1 MPAQVTSAFRR
12 LFTAIRE
19 FTIAQRTIAL
29 IGVAVLVLGIAG
41 LSMWITKP
49 SYTPLF
55 SGLAASD
62 ASTIVDQLHTDS
74 VPYELTD
81 GGATIMVPEGNVYN
95 ERLKAAAAGLPTS
108 SNGGYSLLD
117 KMGVTSSEFQ
127 QSVTYKRAIEG
138 ELASTI
144 QALKGVKMASV
155 QLAIPK
161 DTVFTSQKA
170 DPTASVFIKTDS
182 GVTLTP
188 DQVQAIVHLTS
199 ASIDGMKATDVAVI
213 DSTGVVLSAVGT
225 GPAGS
230 LDQQSSAY
238 ETRVRDTV
246 QAMLDRVI
254 GPGNATVA
262 VAADMSQ
269 ESANRVEE
277 SYTTPDGNPAVS
289 ESAAKQVTGTGSGTG
304 SGAPGILGPD
314 NIAVPNGTATGTG
327 TTTGTST
334 GNTAESL
341 VKNNAINKVTEN
353 RTIPAGAITRQTV
366 SVALNSAAASGL
378 KVSEISALVSSA
390 AGINTTRGDKV
401 SVEVV
406 PFNKAGGATAA
417 QALAAASDAANADR
431 LNGII
436 TTAIITGGVVV
447 PIVLALLLLRRR
459 NRHRGEEKS
468 EGLLSEML
476 NAPTVPMQLPAQR
489 AASQLPSAS
498 SARPLELRP
507 DDGPYPSDANSRR
520 ADIEAF
526 AEHDPQKTA
535 EYLRGLMD
543 DRQPT

>member
-1 MPAQVTSAFRR
+1 MPAQVTSAFKR

-19 FTIAQRTIAL
+19 FTIAQRTLAL

-41 LSMWITKP
+41 LTVWVSQP

-62 ASTIVDQLHTDS
+62 ASTIVDQLKTDN
-74 VPYELTD
+74 VPYQLSD
-81 GGATIMVPEGNVYN
+81 GGATILVPEANVYN
-95 ERLKAAAAGLPTS
+95 ERLKAASAGLPTS

-117 KMGVTSSEFQ
+117 KMGVTASEFQ

-161 DTVFTSQKA
+161 DTVFTEQKT

-182 GVTLTP
+182 GVTLSS

-213 DSTGVVLSAVGT
+213 DSDGQVLSAVGT
-225 GPAGS
+225 GATGS
-230 LDQQSSAY
+230 ATKQSSDY
-238 ETRVRDTV
+238 ETSVRDSV
-246 QAMLDRVI
+246 QSMLDRVV

-277 SYTTPDGNPAVS
+277 TYSTPEGSPTIS
-289 ESAAKQVTGTGSGTG
+289 ESTDKQTGASGTGGSGTATG
-304 SGAPGILGPD
+304 VLGPD
-314 NIAVPNGTATGTG
+314 NIAVPSGGG
-327 TTTGTST
+327 TTTGATS
-334 GNTAESL
+334 ESQ
-341 VKNNAINKVTEN
+341 VKNNAVNKVTEN

-366 SVALNSAAASGL
+366 SVALNSKAATGL
-378 KVSEISALVSSA
+378 KVSEISALVSAA
-390 AGINTTRGDKV
+390 AGINTTRGDKL

-406 PFNKAGGATAA
+406 PFSTTGATTAA
-417 QALAAASDAANADR
+417 QALNAAAKAAEADR
-431 LNGII
+431 LTGII
-436 TTAIITGGVVV
+436 TTAIITAGVVL
-447 PIVLALLLLRRR
+447 PVLVILFLLRRR
-459 NRHRGEEKS
+459 SRRRNEEE

-476 NAPTVPMQLPAQR
+476 NAPTVPMQLPVAR
-489 AASQLPSAS
+489 SASQLQAPVSTTQSLESAPISPSAS
-498 SARPLELRP
+498 EA
-507 DDGPYPSDANSRR
+507 ASRR

-526 AEHDPQKTA
+526 AQRDPQKTA
-535 EYLRGLMD
+535 EYLRSMMD
-543 DRQPT
+543 DRQPA

>member
-1 MPAQVTSAFRR
+1 MPAQVTSALRR
-12 LFTAIRE
+12 LVTAIRE

-41 LSMWITKP
+41 LTMWISKP

-62 ASTIVDQLHTDS
+62 ASTIVDQLRTDN
-74 VPYELTD
+74 VPYELSD
-81 GGATIMVPEGNVYN
+81 GGATILVPEANVYD

-161 DTVFTSQKA
+161 ETVFTAQKT
-170 DPTASVFIKTDS
+170 DPTASVFIQTDS
-182 GVTLTP
+182 GVTLSA

-225 GPAGS
+225 GAAGGV
-230 LDQQSSAY
+230 DKQSSDY
-238 ETRVRDTV
+238 ESRVRDTV
-246 QAMLDRVI
+246 QAMLDRVV

-269 ESANRVEE
+269 ESANRIEE
-277 SYTTPDGNPAVS
+277 TYSTPDGNPAIS
-289 ESAAKQVTGTGSGTG
+289 ESTDKQSSGS
-304 SGAPGILGPD
+304 SGNGGAGATGILGPD
-314 NIAVPNGTATGTG
+314 NIAVPG
-327 TTTGTST
+327 GTST
-334 GNTAESL
+334 GSGTAAESQ
-341 VKNNAINKVTEN
+341 VKNNALNKVTEN

-366 SVALNSAAASGL
+366 SVALNSSAASGL

-390 AGINTTRGDKV
+390 AGIDTKRGDKV

-417 QALAAASDAANADR
+417 QALAAAKDAADADR
-431 LNGII
+431 MNTII

-447 PIVLALLLLRRR
+447 PIVFALLLLRRR
-459 NRHRGEEKS
+459 TRRREEQS
-468 EGLLSEML
+468 EGLLSDML

-489 AASQLPSAS
+489 VASQLPSAS
-498 SARPLELRP
+498 TAQSLELGS
-507 DDGPYPSDANSRR
+507 DGPFPSDANSRR

-526 AEHDPQKTA
+526 AERDPQKTA

-543 DRQPT
+543 DRQPA

>member
-19 FTIAQRTIAL
+19 FTIAQRTLAL

-41 LSMWITKP
+41 LTVWVSQP

-62 ASTIVDQLHTDS
+62 ASTIVDQLKTDN
-74 VPYELTD
+74 VPYQLSD
-81 GGATIMVPEGNVYN
+81 GGATILVPEASVYN
-95 ERLKAAAAGLPTS
+95 ERLKAASAGLPTS

-117 KMGVTSSEFQ
+117 KMGVTASEFQ

-161 DTVFTSQKA
+161 DTVFTEQKA
-170 DPTASVFIKTDS
+170 DPTASVFIQTDS
-182 GVTLTP
+182 GVTLSA

-199 ASIDGMKATDVAVI
+199 ASIDGMKATDVAVV
-213 DSTGVVLSAVGT
+213 DSDGQVLSAVGT
-225 GPAGS
+225 GATGS
-230 LDQQSSAY
+230 ASKQSSDY
-238 ETRVRDTV
+238 ETSVRDTV
-246 QAMLDRVI
+246 QTMLDRVV

-277 SYTTPDGNPAVS
+277 TYSTPDGSPTLS
-289 ESAAKQVTGTGSGTG
+289 ESTDKQTGASGSGG
-304 SGAPGILGPD
+304 SGSAGVLGPD
-314 NIAVPNGTATGTG
+314 NIAVPNGSG
-327 TTTGTST
+327 TTTGGTSQ
-334 GNTAESL
+334 SQI
-341 VKNNAINKVTEN
+341 KNNALNKITEN
-353 RTIPAGAITRQTV
+353 RTIPAGAMTRQTV
-366 SVALNSAAASGL
+366 SVALNSKAATGL
-378 KVSEISALVSSA
+378 KVSEISALVSAA

-406 PFNKAGGATAA
+406 PFSTTGATTAA
-417 QALAAASDAANADR
+417 QALGAAAKAAEADR
-431 LNGII
+431 LTGII
-436 TTAIITGGVVV
+436 TTAIITVGVLI
-447 PIVLALLLLRRR
+447 PVLVILFLLRRSRRRR
-459 NRHRGEEKS
+459 NEEE

-476 NAPTVPMQLPAQR
+476 NAPTVPMQLPQAR
-489 AASQLPSAS
+489 SASQLQAPVSTAQLLEGAPTAPSS
-498 SARPLELRP
+498 SEA
-507 DDGPYPSDANSRR
+507 ASRR

-526 AEHDPQKTA
+526 AQRDPQKTA
-535 EYLRGLMD
+535 EYLRSMMD
-543 DRQPT
+543 DRQPA

>member
-1 MPAQVTSAFRR
+1 
-12 LFTAIRE
+12 
-19 FTIAQRTIAL
+19 
-29 IGVAVLVLGIAG
+29 
-41 LSMWITKP
+41 
-49 SYTPLF
+49 
-55 SGLAASD
+55 
-62 ASTIVDQLHTDS
+62 
-74 VPYELTD
+74 
-81 GGATIMVPEGNVYN
+81 
-95 ERLKAAAAGLPTS
+95 
-108 SNGGYSLLD
+108 
-117 KMGVTSSEFQ
+117 MGVTSSEFQ

-161 DTVFTSQKA
+161 DTVFTAQKA

-182 GVTLTP
+182 GVTLTQG
-188 DQVQAIVHLTS
+188 QVQAIVHLTS

-213 DSTGVVLSAVGT
+213 DSSGVVLSAVGT
-225 GPAGS
+225 GPTGS
-230 LDQQSSAY
+230 VDQQSSTY

-277 SYTTPDGNPAVS
+277 TYTVPNGNPATS
-289 ESAAKQVTGTGSGTG
+289 ESAAKQVTGTGTPG
-304 SGAPGILGPD
+304 GAAGILGPD
-314 NIAVPNGTATGTG
+314 NIAVPNGTTTSTG
-327 TTTGTST
+327 TTTGTAT
-334 GNTAESL
+334 GNSTESL
-341 VKNNAINKVTEN
+341 TKNNAINKVTEN

-390 AGINTTRGDKV
+390 AGIDTSRGDKV

-406 PFNKAGGATAA
+406 PFNQAGGAAA
-417 QALAAASDAANADR
+417 AKALAAASDAANADR
-431 LNGII
+431 LNSIITTGII
-436 TTAIITGGVVV
+436 TAGVVG

-459 NRHRGEEKS
+459 TRRREEES
-468 EGLLSEML
+468 EGLLSDML
-476 NAPTVPMQLPAQR
+476 NAATVPMQLPAQR
-489 AASQLPSAS
+489 VASQLPSAS
-498 SARPLELRP
+498 SARPLELSP
-507 DDGPYPSDANSRR
+507 DGGPYPSDANSRR

-526 AEHDPQKTA
+526 AERDPQKTA

-543 DRQPT
+543 DRQPA

>member
-41 LSMWITKP
+41 LTMWMSKP

-62 ASTIVDQLHTDS
+62 ASTIVDQLRTDN
-74 VPYELTD
+74 VPYELSD
-81 GGATIMVPEGNVYN
+81 GGATILVPEANVYD
-95 ERLKAAAAGLPTS
+95 ERLKAASAGLPTS

-127 QSVTYKRAIEG
+127 QNVTYKRAIEG

-161 DTVFTSQKA
+161 ETVFTSQKT
-170 DPTASVFIKTDS
+170 DPTASVFIQTDS
-182 GVTLTP
+182 GVTLTA

-199 ASIDGMKATDVAVI
+199 ASINGMKATDVAVI

-225 GPAGS
+225 GAAGGI
-230 LDQQSSAY
+230 DKQSSDY
-238 ETRVRDTV
+238 ESRVRDTV
-246 QAMLDRVI
+246 QTMLDRVV

-269 ESANRVEE
+269 ESANRIEE
-277 SYTTPDGNPAVS
+277 TYSTPDGSPAIS
-289 ESAAKQVTGTGSGTG
+289 ESTNKQASGSSGNGGAGATGV
-304 SGAPGILGPD
+304 LGPD
-314 NIAVPNGTATGTG
+314 NIAVPSGPITGTG
-327 TTTGTST
+327 SA
-334 GNTAESL
+334 AESQ

-366 SVALNSAAASGL
+366 SVALNSSAATGL

-390 AGINTTRGDKV
+390 AGIDTTRGDKV

-406 PFNKAGGATAA
+406 PFNKAGGAAAAAALKAATAA
-417 QALAAASDAANADR
+417 ADADR
-431 LNGII
+431 MKSIL
-436 TTAIITGGVVV
+436 TTAIVTGGIVL

-459 NRHRGEEKS
+459 TRRREEES

-476 NAPTVPMQLPAQR
+476 SAPTVPMQLPAQR
-489 AASQLPSAS
+489 VASQLPSAS
-498 SARPLELRP
+498 TAQSLGSAPNG
-507 DDGPYPSDANSRR
+507 GPYPSDANSRR

-526 AEHDPQKTA
+526 AERDPQKTA

-543 DRQPT
+543 DRQPA

>member
-1 MPAQVTSAFRR
+1 MPAQVTSAFKR

-19 FTIAQRTIAL
+19 FTIAQRTLAL

-41 LSMWITKP
+41 LTVWVSQP

-62 ASTIVDQLHTDS
+62 ASTIVDQLKTDN
-74 VPYELTD
+74 VPYQLSD
-81 GGATIMVPEGNVYN
+81 GGATILVPEANVYN
-95 ERLKAAAAGLPTS
+95 ERLKAASAGLPTS

-117 KMGVTSSEFQ
+117 KMGVTASEFQ

-161 DTVFTSQKA
+161 DTVFTEQKT

-182 GVTLTP
+182 GVTLSS

-213 DSTGVVLSAVGT
+213 DSDGQVLSAVGT
-225 GPAGS
+225 GATGS
-230 LDQQSSAY
+230 ATKQSSDY
-238 ETRVRDTV
+238 ETSVRDSV
-246 QAMLDRVI
+246 QSMLDRVV

-269 ESANRVEE
+269 ESAKRVEE
-277 SYTTPDGNPAVS
+277 TYSTPEGSPTIS
-289 ESAAKQVTGTGSGTG
+289 ESTDQQTGASGTGGSGTATG
-304 SGAPGILGPD
+304 VLGPD
-314 NIAVPNGTATGTG
+314 NIAVPSGGG
-327 TTTGTST
+327 TTTGATS
-334 GNTAESL
+334 ESQ
-341 VKNNAINKVTEN
+341 VKNNAVNKVTEN

-366 SVALNSAAASGL
+366 SVALNSKAATGL
-378 KVSEISALVSSA
+378 KVSEISALVSAA
-390 AGINTTRGDKV
+390 AGINTTRGDKL

-406 PFNKAGGATAA
+406 PFSTTGATTAA
-417 QALAAASDAANADR
+417 QALNAAAKAAEADR
-431 LNGII
+431 LTGII
-436 TTAIITGGVVV
+436 TTAIITAGVVL
-447 PIVLALLLLRRR
+447 PVLVILFLLRRR
-459 NRHRGEEKS
+459 SRRRNEEE

-476 NAPTVPMQLPAQR
+476 NAPTVPMQLPVAR
-489 AASQLPSAS
+489 SASQLQAPVSTTQSLESAPISPSAS
-498 SARPLELRP
+498 EA
-507 DDGPYPSDANSRR
+507 ASRR

-526 AEHDPQKTA
+526 AQRDPQKTA
-535 EYLRGLMD
+535 EYLRSMMD
-543 DRQPT
+543 DRQPA

>member
-1 MPAQVTSAFRR
+1 MPAQVTSAFKR

-19 FTIAQRTIAL
+19 FTIAQRTLAL

-41 LSMWITKP
+41 LTVWVSQP

-62 ASTIVDQLHTDS
+62 ASTIVDQLKTDN
-74 VPYELTD
+74 VPYQLSD
-81 GGATIMVPEGNVYN
+81 GGATILVPEANVYN
-95 ERLKAAAAGLPTS
+95 ERLKAASAGLPTS

-117 KMGVTSSEFQ
+117 KMGVTASEFQ

-161 DTVFTSQKA
+161 DTVFTEQKT

-182 GVTLTP
+182 GVTLSS

-213 DSTGVVLSAVGT
+213 DSDGQVLSAVGT
-225 GPAGS
+225 GATGS
-230 LDQQSSAY
+230 ATKQSSDY
-238 ETRVRDTV
+238 ETSVRDSV
-246 QAMLDRVI
+246 QSMLDRVV

-277 SYTTPDGNPAVS
+277 TYSTPEGSPTIS
-289 ESAAKQVTGTGSGTG
+289 ESTDKQTGASGTGGSGTATG
-304 SGAPGILGPD
+304 VLGPD
-314 NIAVPNGTATGTG
+314 NIAVPSGGG
-327 TTTGTST
+327 TTTGATS
-334 GNTAESL
+334 ESQ
-341 VKNNAINKVTEN
+341 VKNNAVNKVTEN

-366 SVALNSAAASGL
+366 SVALNSKAATGL
-378 KVSEISALVSSA
+378 KVSEISALVSAA
-390 AGINTTRGDKV
+390 AGINTTRGDKL

-406 PFNKAGGATAA
+406 PFRTTGATTAA
-417 QALAAASDAANADR
+417 QALNAAAKAAEADR
-431 LNGII
+431 LTGII
-436 TTAIITGGVVV
+436 TTAIITAGVVL
-447 PIVLALLLLRRR
+447 PVLVILFLLRRR
-459 NRHRGEEKS
+459 SRRRNEEE

-476 NAPTVPMQLPAQR
+476 NAPTVPMQLPVAR
-489 AASQLPSAS
+489 SASQLQAPVSTTQSLESAPISPSAS
-498 SARPLELRP
+498 EA
-507 DDGPYPSDANSRR
+507 ASRR

-526 AEHDPQKTA
+526 AQRDPQKTA
-535 EYLRGLMD
+535 EYLRSMMD
-543 DRQPT
+543 DRQPA

>member
-41 LSMWITKP
+41 LTMWISKP

-62 ASTIVDQLHTDS
+62 ASTIVDQLRTDN
-74 VPYELTD
+74 VPYELSD
-81 GGATIMVPEGNVYN
+81 GGATILVPEGNVYD
-95 ERLKAAAAGLPTS
+95 ERLKAASAGLPTS

-161 DTVFTSQKA
+161 DTVFTAQKT
-170 DPTASVFIKTDS
+170 DPTASVFIQTDS
-182 GVTLTP
+182 GVTLSA

-225 GPAGS
+225 GAAGS
-230 LDQQSSAY
+230 VDKQSSDY

-246 QAMLDRVI
+246 QAMLDRVV

-277 SYTTPDGNPAVS
+277 TYSTPDGSPAIS
-289 ESAAKQVTGTGSGTG
+289 ESINKQATGAGSGGAGATG
-304 SGAPGILGPD
+304 VLGPD
-314 NIAVPNGTATGTG
+314 NIAVPGGTTGTG
-327 TTTGTST
+327 TA
-334 GNTAESL
+334 AESQ

-366 SVALNSAAASGL
+366 SVALNSSAATGL

-417 QALAAASDAANADR
+417 QALTAAQDAANADR
-431 LNGII
+431 LNSIITTGII
-436 TTAIITGGVVV
+436 TAGVVI

-459 NRHRGEEKS
+459 TRRREEES
-468 EGLLSEML
+468 EGLLSDML
-476 NAPTVPMQLPAQR
+476 NAATVPMQLPAQR
-489 AASQLPSAS
+489 VASQLPSAS
-498 SARPLELRP
+498 SAHPLELGP
-507 DDGPYPSDANSRR
+507 DGGPYPSDANSRR

-526 AEHDPQKTA
+526 AERDPQKTA

-543 DRQPT
+543 DRQPA

>member
-1 MPAQVTSAFRR
+1 MPAQVTSALRR
-12 LFTAIRE
+12 LVTAIRE

-29 IGVAVLVLGIAG
+29 IGVAVLVLGVAG
-41 LSMWITKP
+41 LTMWMSKP

-62 ASTIVDQLHTDS
+62 ASTIVDQLRTDN
-74 VPYELTD
+74 VPYELSD
-81 GGATIMVPEGNVYN
+81 GGATILVPEGNVYD
-95 ERLKAAAAGLPTS
+95 ERLKAASAGLPTS

-161 DTVFTSQKA
+161 DTVFTEQKT
-170 DPTASVFIKTDS
+170 DPTASVFIQTDS
-182 GVTLTP
+182 GVTLSA

-225 GPAGS
+225 GASGGV
-230 LDQQSSAY
+230 DKQSSDY
-238 ETRVRDTV
+238 ESRVRDTV
-246 QAMLDRVI
+246 QTMLDRVV

-262 VAADMSQ
+262 VSADMSQ

-277 SYTTPDGNPAVS
+277 TYSTPEGNPAIS
-289 ESAAKQVTGTGSGTG
+289 ESTDKQTTGSGNGGAGATG
-304 SGAPGILGPD
+304 VLGPD
-314 NIAVPNGTATGTG
+314 NIAVPGGPTGTG
-327 TTTGTST
+327 AA
-334 GNTAESL
+334 AESQ
-341 VKNNAINKVTEN
+341 VKNNALNKVTEN

-366 SVALNSAAASGL
+366 SVALNSSAATGL

-406 PFNKAGGATAA
+406 PFNKGGGATAA
-417 QALAAASDAANADR
+417 EALKSATAAADADR
-431 LNGII
+431 LHGII
-436 TTAIITGGVVV
+436 NTAIVTGGVVL

-459 NRHRGEEKS
+459 TRRREDES

-489 AASQLPSAS
+489 VASQLPSAS
-498 SARPLELRP
+498 TAQSLQSAPG
-507 DDGPYPSDANSRR
+507 DGPTPSDANSRR
-520 ADIEAF
+520 AEIEAF
-526 AEHDPQKTA
+526 AERDPHKTA

-543 DRQPT
+543 DRQPA